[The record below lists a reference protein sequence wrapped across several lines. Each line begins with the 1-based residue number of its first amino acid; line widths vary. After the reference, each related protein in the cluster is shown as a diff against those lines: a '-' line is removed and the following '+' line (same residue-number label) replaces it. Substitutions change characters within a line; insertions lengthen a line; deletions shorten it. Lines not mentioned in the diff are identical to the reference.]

1 MSSTGRKG
9 NTHLTSDRRR
19 RARGFT
25 LIELVMVMVIVGIM
39 GAMAVPRFV
48 GFLGNARANSAITR
62 IKSDLVAARRRA
74 KQTGQHQTILFD
86 TTNNEYQIAGW
97 ESLQRTGDPYT
108 VHLAADPY
116 QATLVTADF
125 DGSAT
130 LVFDGWGQP
139 VSESDDPIASGT
151 ITISVAGQTRSL
163 GIKNTTI
170 ADGLT
175 TPEITIK

>member
-1 MSSTGRKG
+1 MSLTFRKG
-9 NTHLTSDRRR
+9 NTHRTSDRWR

-25 LIELVMVMVIVGIM
+25 LIELVLVMFIVGIV

-48 GFLGNARANSAITR
+48 GFLGNARANAAITR
-62 IKSDLVAARRRA
+62 IKSDLAAARLRA
-74 KQTGQHQTILFD
+74 KQTGQHQTIVFD
-86 TTNNEYQIAGW
+86 TARNEYQIAGW
-97 ESLQRTGDPYT
+97 ESLKRSADSYT
-108 VHLAADPY
+108 VNLAADPY

-139 VSESDDPIASGT
+139 VSESDNPIASGT
-151 ITISVAGQTRSL
+151 ITISAAGQTRSL

-175 TPEITIK
+175 LPEITIK